1 MTDPALSTLRNE
13 VAANSNQIMW
23 LKKEL
28 DDNIHRYL
36 DIGSNTYLFFIINIL
51 HRAEMGKNLS

>member
-1 MTDPALSTLRNE
+1 MTDPALSALKNE
-13 VAANSNQIMW
+13 VTANSNQIMW

-36 DIGSNTYLFFIINIL
+36 DIGLNIYFL
-51 HRAEMGKNLS
+51 